1 MNTRVERTS
10 GYPCCASLVPVL
22 VLGLALS
29 GCGLKT
35 YPKPTS
41 EGQIPSIQD
50 LRTQVRLKAVE
61 VAWSIP
67 GELTEALKETPCRLV
82 VVKAELNWGNRN
94 CLDCPTPSQ
103 QEVQTLDP
111 ANPAPAIREGNTF
124 VWLDTVVSPQHA
136 YRYQIIVR
144 DRNRHQLSTSNPS
157 VVKVI
162 APPPPLKNL
171 AVGSDPRGISL
182 HWKAA
187 GTKSAP
193 GGPAPEEV
201 QFMIERHG
209 SDGAWEKLS
218 TMPVKGATFLDSAVA
233 SGQTYDYRVTPA
245 YLFEESLILGEPT
258 VFRQARAPDAV
269 PPPPPGNVWVIP
281 VKGALEVHWLK
292 SQGTVGGYHIY
303 RREGKDIIRLTAAPV
318 QNPPFIDQSVK
329 KNVVYGYAVSA
340 VSSQK
345 TPNGNREGLLSKW
358 TEIRSLMIG
367 P

>member
-1 MNTRVERTS
+1 MNIESELLAGHPRPV
-10 GYPCCASLVPVL
+10 GLVTLL
-22 VLGLALS
+22 VLGLTLS

-35 YPKPTS
+35 YPKPVS
-41 EGQIPSIQD
+41 EGQIPTIQD

-61 VAWSIP
+61 VAWSVP
-67 GELTEALKETPCRLV
+67 TELSEALKETPYRLV

-124 VWLDTVVSPQHA
+124 VWLDTVVAPQHA
-136 YRYQIIVR
+136 YRYQVIVR
-144 DRNRHQLSTSNPS
+144 DRNRHQLSSSNPS

-162 APPPPLKNL
+162 APPPPLKTL
-171 AVGSDPRGISL
+171 AAGTDPRGVSL
-182 HWKAA
+182 HWKA
-187 GTKSAP
+187 GVVKSAAGAAVP
-193 GGPAPEEV
+193 GEV
-201 QFMIERHG
+201 QFLVERHSSG
-209 SDGAWEKLS
+209 KTWDKLS
-218 TMPVKGATFLDSAVA
+218 TMPVRGTTFLDSAVA

-245 YLFEESLILGEPT
+245 YLFEESLILGEPS
-258 VFRQARAPDAV
+258 VFKQARAPEAV

-292 SQGTVGGYHIY
+292 SQGMVGGYHIY
-303 RREGKDIIRLTAAPV
+303 RREGKDIIRLTATPV
-318 QNPPFIDQSVK
+318 QGPPFIDQSVK

-340 VSSQK
+340 VSSQS
-345 TPNGNREGLLSKW
+345 TPNGSREGLLSKW